1 MCDIL
6 INGGAYMRERR
17 RANRKTVDILVSKL
31 VNGNSYSCRACEIS
45 PSGIRLKWILSP
57 ESGDRIINIELSLVE
72 GKLTTVL
79 SARKIWRSKGYE
91 AFEFVD
97 PSFAQRTI
105 LHQLYGTYGK
115 YAEG

>member
-1 MCDIL
+1 MYDI
-6 INGGAYMRERR
+6 INGGAYMHERR
-17 RANRKTVDILVSKL
+17 RANRKTVDLSVSKL
-31 VNGNSYSCRACEIS
+31 VNGNTYFCRACEIS
-45 PSGIRLKWILSP
+45 PTGIRLNRILTP
-57 ESGDRIINIELSLVE
+57 ESGDRLIDIELPLVK
-72 GKLTTVL
+72 GRLTTVL
-79 SARKIWRSKGYE
+79 SARKIWRSEGFE